1 MIFDNIIMNPPY
13 GSRTTGTSL
22 TLHYNITKVA
32 IKYLKNNSKCICL
45 MPTTLITSS
54 VDTKAIKEIKKDF
67 DSTLLSIEEI
77 DGNKYFDTSMRAVG
91 IYEFDTNKKT
101 DIKIETLTGKKE
113 IVKSLFDFNYR
124 KNDLDISILNKI
136 NANSIAINRRSY
148 FRLCKKEKQDKILLD
163 NCINAFFNGK
173 HVAEYDIFIAIS
185 SANGGMNAQWQSI
198 KLANYGIIKKENLP
212 TLLKNNVSSK
222 AFIGFK
228 TSELKSAQN
237 ILKLIKTNC
246 LRYPLLKMQDD
257 QNMCPRVYKYF
268 PDIDYTNID
277 TEEKFYKFFNITPE
291 EQKIIEDTM
300 EKYR

>member
-1 MIFDNIIMNPPY
+1 MNPPY
-13 GSRTTGTSL
+13 GSRNNKTSL
-22 TLHYNITKVA
+22 TLHYNITKNA
-32 IKYLKNNSKCICL
+32 IKHLKNNSKCICL

-67 DSTLLSIEEI
+67 DNTLLSIEEI

-91 IYEFDTNKKT
+91 IFEFDTNKKT

-113 IVKSLFDFNYR
+113 IVKSLFDFNY
-124 KNDLDISILNKI
+124 NISDIELCILNKLNI
-136 NANSIAINRRSY
+136 GDFSLRRQKFQTFIS
-148 FRLCKKEKQDKILLD
+148 KKELNDKKLNEFVSEFISNHFKYFNNWD
-163 NCINAFFNGK
+163 YFVCFNA
-173 HVAEYDIFIAIS
+173 
-185 SANGGMNAQWQSI
+185 ANGGMNASWQNDNLAKFGI
-198 KLANYGIIKKENLP
+198 FTIDKMHEYLLANKCSMKSI
-212 TLLKNNVSSK
+212 
-222 AFIGFK
+222 IGFK
-228 TSELKSAQN
+228 ATELKSAQN

-291 EQKIIEDTM
+291 EQKVIEETM
-300 EKYR
+300 KKYIK